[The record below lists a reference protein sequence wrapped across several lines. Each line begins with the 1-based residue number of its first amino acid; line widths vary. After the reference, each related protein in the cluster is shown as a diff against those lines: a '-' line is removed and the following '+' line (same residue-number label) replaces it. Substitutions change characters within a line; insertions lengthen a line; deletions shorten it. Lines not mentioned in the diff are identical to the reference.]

1 MEADEVDVE
10 KVVATVAAVGE
21 GQRRPSWIWF
31 TNNIHGGV
39 NDALTRAGAYDIILL
54 LFSSLMG
61 FLALRVKTK
70 ARADRWEEEV
80 VLPDEEM

>member
-1 MEADEVDVE
+1 ME

-31 TNNIHGGV
+31 TSNIHGGV
-39 NDALTRAGAYDIILL
+39 NDTLTRAGAYDIILL